1 MSRTGEKNFRVKK
14 QLVLYTLESLKWW
27 SIPLLFGAAW
37 MENVILTYVEI
48 SFGGNSLIRYRQAY
62 AKWIMEYRIIL
73 QSVKDDIGPAG
84 NID

>member
-1 MSRTGEKNFRVKK
+1 
-14 QLVLYTLESLKWW
+14 
-27 SIPLLFGAAW
+27 